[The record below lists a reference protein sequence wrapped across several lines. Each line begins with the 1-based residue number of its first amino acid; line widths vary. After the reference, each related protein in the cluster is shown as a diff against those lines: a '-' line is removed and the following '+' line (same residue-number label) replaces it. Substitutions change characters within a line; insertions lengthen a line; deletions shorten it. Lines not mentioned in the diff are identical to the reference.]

1 MLRTVHT
8 FFCILMIGT
17 YITGSAGLSVHRC
30 LHDGSVSVLLLSG
43 SPSCQDG
50 CSEHHDQ
57 DCCSTLIF
65 MVDDPV
71 MSYQDLLSEGCPDIP
86 VQELF
91 FAEDMTGDLLAA
103 GDSLPGNSLLKP
115 PLEMSVYP
123 GAHLVP
129 LRL

>member
-1 MLRTVHT
+1 
-8 FFCILMIGT
+8 
-17 YITGSAGLSVHRC
+17 
-30 LHDGSVSVLLLSG
+30 
-43 SPSCQDG
+43 
-50 CSEHHDQ
+50 
-57 DCCSTLIF
+57 

-91 FAEDMTGDLLAA
+91 FAEDITDDLLAA

-115 PLEMSVYP
+115 PLETSVYP

>member
-1 MLRTVHT
+1 
-8 FFCILMIGT
+8 
-17 YITGSAGLSVHRC
+17 
-30 LHDGSVSVLLLSG
+30 
-43 SPSCQDG
+43 
-50 CSEHHDQ
+50 
-57 DCCSTLIF
+57 

-71 MSYQDLLSEGCPDIP
+71 MFSQDFLSEWYPDIP

-115 PLEMSVYP
+115 PSEMSVYP